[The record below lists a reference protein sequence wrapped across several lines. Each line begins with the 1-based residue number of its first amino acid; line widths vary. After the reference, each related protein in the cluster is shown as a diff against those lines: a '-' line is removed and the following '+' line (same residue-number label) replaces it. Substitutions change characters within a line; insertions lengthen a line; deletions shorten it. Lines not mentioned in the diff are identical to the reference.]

1 MCPESPSLILNVFLM
16 CRAWIHELPSCS
28 LLRLHACVFHVHPL
42 TSVGSGAGDGV
53 GNERRGPLA
62 PLLPSSFLSFTQSF
76 TFASNIG
83 LSLIPSLS
91 LSLSLSP
98 PKLAQLSISPPAVPP
113 AVSPPRAR
121 SPTTIQVTGQ
131 EKEHAAFTMGQ
142 WRPIK
147 QSFPFSPALFHHC
160 RDWKRQTFGEVVRG
174 AGGLQGCRA
183 TFPSTYNCLKDHSD
197 KHSNTLL
204 LTRFSRCH
212 HGSLSN
218 SRAIMLFNTIV
229 KVKTE
234 ACGVISNVRNPVNSR
249 RLKIRA
255 HWIFGSMMK

>member
-1 MCPESPSLILNVFLM
+1 MSCRLVPFFVCMRVFSTSTHSRLWAVAQATALGTSGEDLLHLSCPPPFFHSHSHSPL
-16 CRAWIHELPSCS
+16 
-28 LLRLHACVFHVHPL
+28 PL
-42 TSVGSGAGDGV
+42 TSVY
-53 GNERRGPLA
+53 
-62 PLLPSSFLSFTQSF
+62 LSY
-76 TFASNIG
+76 
-83 LSLIPSLS
+83 PHS